1 MIRMRYIETSTLN
14 CQIYPGQRRELERL
28 KAQIEQ
34 DYDIK
39 IPISELVRRALDVG
53 LPAVAADT
61 SFVIELIG

>member
-1 MIRMRYIETSTLN
+1 
-14 CQIYPGQRRELERL
+14 LERL

>member
-53 LPAVAADT
+53 IPAIEEDH
-61 SFVIELIG
+61 SFAIELIG